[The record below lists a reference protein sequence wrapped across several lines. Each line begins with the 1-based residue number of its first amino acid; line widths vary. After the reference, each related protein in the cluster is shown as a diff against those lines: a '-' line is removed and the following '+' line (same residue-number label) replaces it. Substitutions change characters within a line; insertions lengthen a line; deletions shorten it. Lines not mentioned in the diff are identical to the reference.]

1 MGICVSASSLA
12 INTYF
17 QQKRRRAAGFS
28 WTITGLGPIFLPYLV
43 TFLLDIYDVKG
54 TVLLFAAISLHA
66 FVSALIYQPVRY
78 HTSFPPAATA
88 EQQLQSEA
96 TADAALCAHC
106 ALQRRREPNNI
117 FSSQYLCQDDDVQR
131 PGYEIIEPG
140 TPMLSRANDGW
151 FGSKLS
157 LASGAAGRGM
167 RFRTVSSSKDLEL
180 AQRLR
185 RASITETGNTAA
197 GGPEEEASFLR
208 PNNFRRERDETQL
221 ESKLCCTCAE
231 QRAHYVRS
239 KSEPEPKCNNN
250 GDDGNSDDDGEVVDV
265 DVEAAA
271 RRQLSFVQKVI
282 TFFDLDLLRDI
293 TFVNLVAG
301 LTVIN
306 FGELNFSILTPF
318 ILTDFGFDTSQ
329 ITVAMSLMASMDI
342 TMRFLV
348 PFLTEKIPWDNRVF
362 FLIGV
367 VGIAIGRSIVAST
380 RSYAVILGCF
390 VWIGLCKGVR
400 TIFWPLIIP
409 GYVPLNRLPGA
420 SGLQLLISG
429 LFTLMGGPF
438 VGAFMLLPRCPHS
451 LTL

>member
-1 MGICVSASSLA
+1 MIMISIWSGFGMGISVSASSLA

-43 TFLLDIYDVKG
+43 TFLLEIYDVKG
-54 TVLLFAAISLHA
+54 TVMLFAAISLHA

-78 HTSFPPAATA
+78 HTSLPAAA

-96 TADAALCAHC
+96 AADALLCSHC
-106 ALQRRREPNNI
+106 TLQRKREPSGI
-117 FSSQYLCQDDDVQR
+117 FSSQYLCQDDDVQL

-151 FGSKLS
+151 YGSKLS

-167 RFRTVSSSKDLEL
+167 RFRTVSSSKDLEM
-180 AQRLR
+180 AQRLQH
-185 RASITETGNTAA
+185 APITEVSSNATVGL
-197 GGPEEEASFLR
+197 EEEASFLR
-208 PNNFRRERDETQL
+208 PNNFRREREETQQ

-239 KSEPEPKCNNN
+239 KSELEQQNNN
-250 GDDGNSDDDGEVVDV
+250 NKDDDDEGEDE
-265 DVEAAA
+265 DDDDDSEAAA
-271 RRQLSFVQKVI
+271 RRELSFLQKVI

-318 ILTDFGFDTSQ
+318 ILTDFGLDTSQ

-429 LFTLMGGPF
+429 LFTLLGGPF
-438 VGAFMLLPRCPHS
+438 VGA
-451 LTL
+451 